1 VALIGQGASIVI
13 LSLGLIVMIYT
24 GIMASQI
31 IIILYALSV
40 EIGFGLIKTLRRAEC
55 ITKEKA
61 LVIKNTNFRANL
73 LVWHGFCIFLYR
85 VIIKI

>member
-1 VALIGQGASIVI
+1 VALIELDASIVI

-31 IIILYALSV
+31 ITILYALSV
-40 EIGFGLIKTLRRAEC
+40 DNGFGLTKTPKRAEC
-55 ITKEKA
+55 IAKEKA

-73 LVWHGFCIFLYR
+73 
-85 VIIKI
+85 

>member
-1 VALIGQGASIVI
+1 MIELDASIVI

-31 IIILYALSV
+31 ITVLYALSV
-40 EIGFGLIKTLRRAEC
+40 DNGFGLIKTPKRAEC
-55 ITKEKA
+55 IAKEKA

-73 LVWHGFCIFLYR
+73 
-85 VIIKI
+85 